1 MEIFPFVGGFLHPAI
16 SFIISLSIIVFVHE
30 YGHYIVGK
38 WTGIK
43 ADVFS
48 VGMGPVILSRVD
60 KNGTT
65 WQLAAI
71 PFGGFVKFKGDANIS
86 SSHAD
91 SKTTAF
97 KKNDLRATLNGA
109 PLWARTATVAAGPIF
124 NFVFSIIIF
133 FSLFVSVGQVR
144 EPLTI
149 SKINPLPFLNQLKE
163 GDEIISISGYELS
176 SDSSIRNLLE
186 NIEHSEKNSMKYK
199 VRREGEIFYLLGP
212 PIDLPRVSG
221 LVPLSAAVEAGL
233 NSGDVIS
240 EINGEPI
247 NKFNQLKDAV
257 EKSTGSPINLTVWR
271 EEEIFQTTITPKRE
285 DIPQPEGGF
294 ITKWRIGIIGSI
306 YPFELLTESIPV
318 LQAFQLALYQTYSI
332 ITSSVNGLYH
342 IISGNISTCNLSGP
356 IEIAE
361 ISSHMA
367 KEGLQSFIQTLA
379 LFSAAIGFMNLL
391 PIPVLDGGHLVFFA
405 YEAIFK
411 KPPNQK
417 AFSALMT
424 IGLALVLFFMMFAI
438 FNDYFC

>member
-1 MEIFPFVGGFLHPAI
+1 MHPVI
-16 SFIISLSIIVFVHE
+16 SFIVSLSIIVFVHE

-48 VGMGPVILSRVD
+48 VGMGPVVLSRVD

-86 SSHAD
+86 SSHVD
-91 SKTTAF
+91 PKTSAYN
-97 KKNDLRATLNGA
+97 KSDLRATLHGA
-109 PLWARTATVAAGPIF
+109 PLWARTATVAAGPVF

-149 SKINPLPFLNQLKE
+149 SKINPLPFINQLKE
-163 GDEIISISGYELS
+163 GDEIISISGYQLS
-176 SDSSIRNLLE
+176 SASSIKNMLEYIE
-186 NIEHSEKNSMKYK
+186 NIDKKSIEYE
-199 VRREGEIFYLLGP
+199 VRGDGEIFNLSGP
-212 PIDLPRVSG
+212 PVDLPRISG
-221 LVPLSAAVEAGL
+221 LVPLSAAVEASL
-233 NSGDVIS
+233 NAGDVIL

-247 NKFNQLKDAV
+247 NKFNQLKEAV
-257 EKSTGSPINLTVWR
+257 EKSAGSPINLTVWR
-271 EEEIFQTTITPKRE
+271 EEKIFQTTIVPKRE

-318 LQAFQLALYQTYSI
+318 LQAIKLSFFQTYSI
-332 ITSSVNGLYH
+332 ITSSINGLYH
-342 IISGNISTCNLSGP
+342 IIAGNISTCNLSGP

-391 PIPVLDGGHLVFFA
+391 PVPVLDGGHLVFFA

-424 IGLALVLFFMMFAI
+424 VGFAFILFFMMFAI

>member
-1 MEIFPFVGGFLHPAI
+1 MHPVI
-16 SFIISLSIIVFVHE
+16 SFIVSLSIIVFVHE

-48 VGMGPVILSRVD
+48 VGMGPVVLSRVD

-86 SSHAD
+86 SSHVD
-91 SKTTAF
+91 PKTSAYN
-97 KKNDLRATLNGA
+97 KSDLRATLHGA
-109 PLWARTATVAAGPIF
+109 PLWARSATVAAGPVF

-149 SKINPLPFLNQLKE
+149 SKINPLPFINQLKE
-163 GDEIISISGYELS
+163 GDEIISISGFQLS
-176 SDSSIRNLLE
+176 SASSIKNMLEYIE
-186 NIEHSEKNSMKYK
+186 NIDKKSIEYE
-199 VRREGEIFYLLGP
+199 VRRDGEIFNLSGP
-212 PIDLPRVSG
+212 PVDLPRISG
-221 LVPLSAAVEAGL
+221 LVPLSAAVEASL
-233 NSGDVIS
+233 NAGDVIL

-247 NKFNQLKDAV
+247 NKFNQLKEAV
-257 EKSTGSPINLTVWR
+257 EKSAGSPINLTVWR
-271 EEEIFQTTITPKRE
+271 EEKIFQTTIVPKRE

-318 LQAFQLALYQTYSI
+318 LQAIRLSFFQTYSI
-332 ITSSVNGLYH
+332 ITSSINGLYH
-342 IISGNISTCNLSGP
+342 IIAGNISTCNLSGP

-391 PIPVLDGGHLVFFA
+391 PVPVLDGGHLVFFA

-424 IGLALVLFFMMFAI
+424 VGFAFILFFMMFAI

>member
-1 MEIFPFVGGFLHPAI
+1 M
-16 SFIISLSIIVFVHE
+16 HE

-48 VGMGPVILSRVD
+48 VGMGPVVLSRVD

-86 SSHAD
+86 SSHVD
-91 SKTTAF
+91 PKTSAYN
-97 KKNDLRATLNGA
+97 KSDLRATLHGA
-109 PLWARTATVAAGPIF
+109 PLWARTATVAAGPVF

-149 SKINPLPFLNQLKE
+149 SKINPLPFINQLKE
-163 GDEIISISGYELS
+163 GDEIISISGFQLS
-176 SDSSIRNLLE
+176 SASSIKNMLEYIE
-186 NIEHSEKNSMKYK
+186 NIDKKSIEYE
-199 VRREGEIFYLLGP
+199 VRRDGEIFNLSGP
-212 PIDLPRVSG
+212 PVDLPRISG
-221 LVPLSAAVEAGL
+221 LVPLSAAVEASL
-233 NSGDVIS
+233 NAGDVIL
-240 EINGEPI
+240 EINGGPI
-247 NKFNQLKDAV
+247 NKFNQLKEAV
-257 EKSTGSPINLTVWR
+257 EKSAGSPINLTVWR
-271 EEEIFQTTITPKRE
+271 EEKIFQTTIVPKRE

-306 YPFELLTESIPV
+306 YPFELRTESIPV
-318 LQAFQLALYQTYSI
+318 LQAIKLSFFQTYSI
-332 ITSSVNGLYH
+332 ITSSINGLYH
-342 IISGNISTCNLSGP
+342 IIAGNISTCNLSGP

-391 PIPVLDGGHLVFFA
+391 PVPVLDGGHLVFFA

-424 IGLALVLFFMMFAI
+424 VGFAFILFFMMFAI

>member
-1 MEIFPFVGGFLHPAI
+1 MHPVI
-16 SFIISLSIIVFVHE
+16 SFIVSLSIIVFVHE

-48 VGMGPVILSRVD
+48 VGMGPVVLSRVD

-86 SSHAD
+86 SSHVD
-91 SKTTAF
+91 PKTSAYN
-97 KKNDLRATLNGA
+97 KSDLRATLHGA
-109 PLWARTATVAAGPIF
+109 PLWARTATVAAGPVF

-149 SKINPLPFLNQLKE
+149 SKINPLPFINQLKE
-163 GDEIISISGYELS
+163 GDEIISISGFQLS
-176 SDSSIRNLLE
+176 SASSIKNMLEHIE
-186 NIEHSEKNSMKYK
+186 NIDKKSIEYE
-199 VRREGEIFYLLGP
+199 VRRDGEIFNLSGP
-212 PIDLPRVSG
+212 PVDLPRISG
-221 LVPLSAAVEAGL
+221 LVPLSAAVEASL
-233 NSGDVIS
+233 NAGDVIL

-247 NKFNQLKDAV
+247 NKFNQLKEAV
-257 EKSTGSPINLTVWR
+257 EKSAGSPINLTVWR
-271 EEEIFQTTITPKRE
+271 EEKIFQTTIVPKRE

-318 LQAFQLALYQTYSI
+318 LQAIKLAFFQTYSI
-332 ITSSVNGLYH
+332 ITSSINGLYH
-342 IISGNISTCNLSGP
+342 IIAGNISTCNLSGP

-391 PIPVLDGGHLVFFA
+391 PVPVLDGGHLVFFA

-424 IGLALVLFFMMFAI
+424 VGFAFILFFMMFAI

>member
-1 MEIFPFVGGFLHPAI
+1 MEIFPLFSGVLHPVI
-16 SFIISLSIIVFVHE
+16 SFIVSLSIIVFVHE

-48 VGMGPVILSRVD
+48 VGMGPVVLSRVD

-86 SSHAD
+86 SSQAD
-91 SKTTAF
+91 PKTSAYN
-97 KKNDLRATLNGA
+97 KSDLRATLHGA
-109 PLWARTATVAAGPIF
+109 PLWARTATVAAGPVF

-149 SKINPLPFLNQLKE
+149 SEINPLPFINQLKE
-163 GDEIISISGYELS
+163 GDEIISISGYQLS
-176 SDSSIRNLLE
+176 SASSIKNMLE
-186 NIEHSEKNSMKYK
+186 YIEHIDKKSIDYE
-199 VRREGEIFYLLGP
+199 VRRDGEIFNLLGP
-212 PIDLPRVSG
+212 PVDLPRISG
-221 LVPLSAAVEAGL
+221 LVPLSAAVEASL
-233 NSGDVIS
+233 NAGDVIL

-247 NKFNQLKDAV
+247 NKFNQLKEAV
-257 EKSTGSPINLTVWR
+257 EKSAGSPINLTVWR
-271 EEEIFQTTITPKRE
+271 EEKIFQTTIVPKRE

-318 LQAFQLALYQTYSI
+318 LQAIRLSFFQTYSI
-332 ITSSVNGLYH
+332 ITSSINGLYH
-342 IISGNISTCNLSGP
+342 IIAGNISTCNLSGP

-391 PIPVLDGGHLVFFA
+391 PVPVLDGGHLVFFA

-424 IGLALVLFFMMFAI
+424 VGFAFILFFMMFAI

>member
-1 MEIFPFVGGFLHPAI
+1 
-16 SFIISLSIIVFVHE
+16 VHE

-48 VGMGPVILSRVD
+48 VGMGPVVLSRVD

-86 SSHAD
+86 SSHVD
-91 SKTTAF
+91 PKTSAYN
-97 KKNDLRATLNGA
+97 KSDLRATLHGA
-109 PLWARTATVAAGPIF
+109 PLWARTATVAAGPVF

-149 SKINPLPFLNQLKE
+149 SKINPLPFINQLKE
-163 GDEIISISGYELS
+163 GDEIISISGFQLS
-176 SDSSIRNLLE
+176 SASSIKNMLEYIE
-186 NIEHSEKNSMKYK
+186 NIDKKSIEYE
-199 VRREGEIFYLLGP
+199 VRRDGEIFNLSGP
-212 PIDLPRVSG
+212 PVDLPRISG
-221 LVPLSAAVEAGL
+221 LVPLSAAVEASL
-233 NSGDVIS
+233 NAGDVIL

-247 NKFNQLKDAV
+247 NKFNQLKEAV
-257 EKSTGSPINLTVWR
+257 EKSAGSPISLTVWR
-271 EEEIFQTTITPKRE
+271 EEKIFQTTIVPKRE

-318 LQAFQLALYQTYSI
+318 LQAIKLSFFQTYSI
-332 ITSSVNGLYH
+332 ITSSINGLYH
-342 IISGNISTCNLSGP
+342 IIAGNISTCNLSGP

-391 PIPVLDGGHLVFFA
+391 PVPVLDGGHLVFFA

-424 IGLALVLFFMMFAI
+424 VGFAFILFFMMFAI

>member
-1 MEIFPFVGGFLHPAI
+1 MHPII
-16 SFIISLSIIVFVHE
+16 SFIVSLSIIVFVHE

-48 VGMGPVILSRVD
+48 VGMGPVVLSRVD

-86 SSHAD
+86 SSHVD
-91 SKTTAF
+91 PKTSAYN
-97 KKNDLRATLNGA
+97 KSDLRATLHGA
-109 PLWARTATVAAGPIF
+109 PLWARTATVAAGPVF

-149 SKINPLPFLNQLKE
+149 SKINPLPFINQLKE
-163 GDEIISISGYELS
+163 GDEIISISGYQLNS
-176 SDSSIRNLLE
+176 ASSIKNMLEYIE
-186 NIEHSEKNSMKYK
+186 NIDKKSIEYE
-199 VRREGEIFYLLGP
+199 VRRDGEIFNLSGP
-212 PIDLPRVSG
+212 PVDLPRISG
-221 LVPLSAAVEAGL
+221 LVPLSAAVEASL
-233 NSGDVIS
+233 NAGDVIL

-247 NKFNQLKDAV
+247 NKFNQLKEAV
-257 EKSTGSPINLTVWR
+257 EKSAGSPINLTVWR
-271 EEEIFQTTITPKRE
+271 EEKIFQTTIVPKRE

-318 LQAFQLALYQTYSI
+318 LQAIKLSFFQTYSI
-332 ITSSVNGLYH
+332 ITSSINGLYH
-342 IISGNISTCNLSGP
+342 IIAGNISTCNLSGP

-391 PIPVLDGGHLVFFA
+391 PVPVLDGGHLVFFA

-424 IGLALVLFFMMFAI
+424 VGFAFILFFMMFAI

>member
-1 MEIFPFVGGFLHPAI
+1 MHPVI
-16 SFIISLSIIVFVHE
+16 SFIVSLSIIVFVHE

-48 VGMGPVILSRVD
+48 VGMGPVVLSRVD

-71 PFGGFVKFKGDANIS
+71 PFGGFVKFQGDANIS

-91 SKTTAF
+91 PKTSAYN
-97 KKNDLRATLNGA
+97 KSDLRATLHGA

-149 SKINPLPFLNQLKE
+149 SKINPLPFINQLKE
-163 GDEIISISGYELS
+163 GDEIISISGFQLS
-176 SDSSIRNLLE
+176 SASSIKNMLEYIE
-186 NIEHSEKNSMKYK
+186 NIDKKSIEYE
-199 VRREGEIFYLLGP
+199 VRRDGEIFNLSGP
-212 PIDLPRVSG
+212 PVDLPRISG
-221 LVPLSAAVEAGL
+221 LVPLSAAVEASL
-233 NSGDVIS
+233 NAGDVIL

-247 NKFNQLKDAV
+247 NKFNQLKEAV
-257 EKSTGSPINLTVWR
+257 EKSAGSPINLTVWR
-271 EEEIFQTTITPKRE
+271 EEKIFQTTIVPKRE

-318 LQAFQLALYQTYSI
+318 LQAIKLSFFQTYSI
-332 ITSSVNGLYH
+332 ITSSINGLYH
-342 IISGNISTCNLSGP
+342 IIAGNISTCNLSGP

-391 PIPVLDGGHLVFFA
+391 PVPVLDGGHLVFFA

-424 IGLALVLFFMMFAI
+424 VGFAFILFFMMFAI

>member
-1 MEIFPFVGGFLHPAI
+1 MEIFPLFSGVLHPVI
-16 SFIISLSIIVFVHE
+16 SFIVSLSIIVFVHE

-48 VGMGPVILSRVD
+48 VGMGPVVLSRVD

-71 PFGGFVKFKGDANIS
+71 PFGGFVKFKGDANLS
-86 SSHAD
+86 SSQAD
-91 SKTTAF
+91 PKTSAYN
-97 KKNDLRATLNGA
+97 KSDLRATLHGA
-109 PLWARTATVAAGPIF
+109 PLWARTATVAAGPVF

-149 SKINPLPFLNQLKE
+149 SEINPLPFINQLKE
-163 GDEIISISGYELS
+163 GDEIISISGYQLS
-176 SDSSIRNLLE
+176 SASSIKNMLE
-186 NIEHSEKNSMKYK
+186 YIEHIDKKSIDYE
-199 VRREGEIFYLLGP
+199 VRRDGEIFNLLGP
-212 PIDLPRVSG
+212 PVDLPRISG
-221 LVPLSAAVEAGL
+221 LVPLSAAVEASL
-233 NSGDVIS
+233 NAGDVIL

-247 NKFNQLKDAV
+247 NKFNQLKEAV
-257 EKSTGSPINLTVWR
+257 EKSAGSPINLTVWR
-271 EEEIFQTTITPKRE
+271 EEKIFQTTIMPKRE

-318 LQAFQLALYQTYSI
+318 LQAIKLSFFQTYSI
-332 ITSSVNGLYH
+332 ITSSINGLYH
-342 IISGNISTCNLSGP
+342 IIAGNISTCNLSGP

-424 IGLALVLFFMMFAI
+424 IGFAFVLFFMMFAI

>member
-1 MEIFPFVGGFLHPAI
+1 M
-16 SFIISLSIIVFVHE
+16 HE

-48 VGMGPVILSRVD
+48 VGMGPVVLSRVD

-86 SSHAD
+86 SSHVD
-91 SKTTAF
+91 PKTSAYN
-97 KKNDLRATLNGA
+97 KSDLRATLHGA
-109 PLWARTATVAAGPIF
+109 PLWARTATVAAGPVF

-149 SKINPLPFLNQLKE
+149 SKINPLPFINQLKE
-163 GDEIISISGYELS
+163 GDEIISISGFQLS
-176 SDSSIRNLLE
+176 SASSIKNMLEYIE
-186 NIEHSEKNSMKYK
+186 NIDKKSIEYE
-199 VRREGEIFYLLGP
+199 VRRDGEIFNLSGP
-212 PIDLPRVSG
+212 PVDLPRISG
-221 LVPLSAAVEAGL
+221 LVPLSAAVEASL
-233 NSGDVIS
+233 NAGDVIL

-247 NKFNQLKDAV
+247 NKFNQLKEAV
-257 EKSTGSPINLTVWR
+257 EKSAGSPINLTVWR
-271 EEEIFQTTITPKRE
+271 EEKIFQTTIVPKRE
-285 DIPQPEGGF
+285 DVPQPEGGF

-318 LQAFQLALYQTYSI
+318 LQAIKLSFFQTYSI
-332 ITSSVNGLYH
+332 ITSSINGLYH
-342 IISGNISTCNLSGP
+342 IIAGNISTCNLSGP

-391 PIPVLDGGHLVFFA
+391 PVPVLDGGHLVFFA

-424 IGLALVLFFMMFAI
+424 VGFAFILFFMMFAI

>member
-1 MEIFPFVGGFLHPAI
+1 MHPVI
-16 SFIISLSIIVFVHE
+16 SFIVSLSIIVFVHE

-48 VGMGPVILSRVD
+48 VGMGPVVLSRVD

-86 SSHAD
+86 SSHVD
-91 SKTTAF
+91 PKTSAY
-97 KKNDLRATLNGA
+97 KKSDLRATLHGA
-109 PLWARTATVAAGPIF
+109 PLWARTATVAAGPVF

-149 SKINPLPFLNQLKE
+149 SKINPLPFINQLKE
-163 GDEIISISGYELS
+163 GDEIISISGFQLRS
-176 SDSSIRNLLE
+176 ASSIKNMLEYIE
-186 NIEHSEKNSMKYK
+186 NIDKKSIEYE
-199 VRREGEIFYLLGP
+199 VRRDGEIFNLSGP
-212 PIDLPRVSG
+212 PLDLPRISG
-221 LVPLSAAVEAGL
+221 LVPLSAAVEASL
-233 NSGDVIS
+233 NAGDVIL

-247 NKFNQLKDAV
+247 NKFNQLKEAV
-257 EKSTGSPINLTVWR
+257 EKSAGSPINLTVWR
-271 EEEIFQTTITPKRE
+271 EEKIFQTTIVPKRE

-318 LQAFQLALYQTYSI
+318 LQAIKLSFFQTYSI
-332 ITSSVNGLYH
+332 ITSSINGLYH
-342 IISGNISTCNLSGP
+342 IIAGNISTCNLSGP

-391 PIPVLDGGHLVFFA
+391 PVPVLDGGHLVFFA
-405 YEAIFK
+405 YEAIFR

-424 IGLALVLFFMMFAI
+424 VGFAFILFFMMFAI

>member
-1 MEIFPFVGGFLHPAI
+1 MEIFPFFSGVLHPII
-16 SFIISLSIIVFVHE
+16 SFIVSLSIIVFVHE

-48 VGMGPVILSRVD
+48 VGMGPVVMSRVD

-86 SSHAD
+86 SSQAD
-91 SKTTAF
+91 PKTSAYN
-97 KKNDLRATLNGA
+97 KSDLRATLHGA
-109 PLWARTATVAAGPIF
+109 PLWARTATVAAGPVF

-149 SKINPLPFLNQLKE
+149 SKINPLPFINQLKE
-163 GDEIISISGYELS
+163 GDEIISISGYQLS
-176 SDSSIRNLLE
+176 SASGIKNMLEYIE
-186 NIEHSEKNSMKYK
+186 NIDEKSIDYE
-199 VRREGEIFYLLGP
+199 VRRDGEVLNLLGP
-212 PIDLPRVSG
+212 PVDLPRISG
-221 LVPLSAAVEAGL
+221 LVPLSAAVEASL
-233 NSGDVIS
+233 NAGDVIL

-247 NKFNQLKDAV
+247 NKFNQLKEAV
-257 EKSTGSPINLTVWR
+257 EKSAGSPINLKVWR
-271 EEEIFQTTITPKRE
+271 EEKIFQTTIMPKRE

-318 LQAFQLALYQTYSI
+318 LQAIQLSFFQTYSI
-332 ITSSVNGLYH
+332 ITSSINGLYH
-342 IISGNISTCNLSGP
+342 IIAGNISTCNLSGP

-391 PIPVLDGGHLVFFA
+391 PVPVLDGGHLVFFA

-417 AFSALMT
+417 AFSAMMT
-424 IGLALVLFFMMFAI
+424 IGFAFVLFFMMFAI

>member
-1 MEIFPFVGGFLHPAI
+1 M
-16 SFIISLSIIVFVHE
+16 HE

-48 VGMGPVILSRVD
+48 VGMGPVVLSRVD

-86 SSHAD
+86 SSHVD
-91 SKTTAF
+91 PKTSAYN
-97 KKNDLRATLNGA
+97 KSDLRATLHGA
-109 PLWARTATVAAGPIF
+109 PLWARTATVAAGPVF

-149 SKINPLPFLNQLKE
+149 SKINPLPFINQLKE
-163 GDEIISISGYELS
+163 GDEIISISGFQLS
-176 SDSSIRNLLE
+176 SASSIENMLEYIE
-186 NIEHSEKNSMKYK
+186 NIDKKSIEYE
-199 VRREGEIFYLLGP
+199 VRRDGEIFNLSGP
-212 PIDLPRVSG
+212 PVDLPRISG
-221 LVPLSAAVEAGL
+221 LVPLSAAVEASL
-233 NSGDVIS
+233 NAGDVIL
-240 EINGEPI
+240 EINGGPI
-247 NKFNQLKDAV
+247 NKFNQLKEAV
-257 EKSTGSPINLTVWR
+257 EKSAGSPINLTVWR
-271 EEEIFQTTITPKRE
+271 EEKIFQTTIVPKRE

-318 LQAFQLALYQTYSI
+318 LQAIKLSFFQTYSI
-332 ITSSVNGLYH
+332 ITSSINGLYH
-342 IISGNISTCNLSGP
+342 IIAGNISTCNLSGP

-391 PIPVLDGGHLVFFA
+391 PVQVLDGGHLVFFA

-417 AFSALMT
+417 VFSALMT
-424 IGLALVLFFMMFAI
+424 VGFAFILFFMMFAI

>member
-1 MEIFPFVGGFLHPAI
+1 M
-16 SFIISLSIIVFVHE
+16 HE

-48 VGMGPVILSRVD
+48 VGMGPVVLSRVD

-86 SSHAD
+86 SSHVD
-91 SKTTAF
+91 PKTSAYN
-97 KKNDLRATLNGA
+97 KSDLRATLHGA
-109 PLWARTATVAAGPIF
+109 PLWARAATVAAGPVF

-149 SKINPLPFLNQLKE
+149 SKINPLPFINQLKE
-163 GDEIISISGYELS
+163 GDEIISISGFQLS
-176 SDSSIRNLLE
+176 SASSIKNMLEYIE
-186 NIEHSEKNSMKYK
+186 NIDKKSIEYE
-199 VRREGEIFYLLGP
+199 VRRDGEIFNLSGP
-212 PIDLPRVSG
+212 PVDLPRISG
-221 LVPLSAAVEAGL
+221 LVPLSAAVEASL
-233 NSGDVIS
+233 NAGDVIL

-247 NKFNQLKDAV
+247 NKFNQLKEAV
-257 EKSTGSPINLTVWR
+257 EKSAGSPINLTVWR
-271 EEEIFQTTITPKRE
+271 EEKIFQTTIVPKRE

-318 LQAFQLALYQTYSI
+318 LEAIKLSFFQTYSI
-332 ITSSVNGLYH
+332 ITSSINGLYH
-342 IISGNISTCNLSGP
+342 IIAGNISTCNLSGP

-391 PIPVLDGGHLVFFA
+391 PVPVLDGGHLVFFA

-424 IGLALVLFFMMFAI
+424 VGFAFILFFMMFAI

>member
-1 MEIFPFVGGFLHPAI
+1 MHPVI
-16 SFIISLSIIVFVHE
+16 SFIVSLSIIVFVHE

-48 VGMGPVILSRVD
+48 VGMGPVVLSRVD

-86 SSHAD
+86 SSHVD
-91 SKTTAF
+91 PKTSAYN
-97 KKNDLRATLNGA
+97 KSDLRATLHGA
-109 PLWARTATVAAGPIF
+109 PLWARTATVAAGPVF

-149 SKINPLPFLNQLKE
+149 SKINPLPFINQLKE
-163 GDEIISISGYELS
+163 GDEIISISGFQLS
-176 SDSSIRNLLE
+176 SASSIKNMLEYIE
-186 NIEHSEKNSMKYK
+186 NIDKKSIEYE
-199 VRREGEIFYLLGP
+199 VRRDGEIFNLSGP
-212 PIDLPRVSG
+212 PVDLPRISG
-221 LVPLSAAVEAGL
+221 LVPLSAAVEASL
-233 NSGDVIS
+233 NAGDVIL

-247 NKFNQLKDAV
+247 NKFNQLKEAV
-257 EKSTGSPINLTVWR
+257 EKSAGSPINLTVWR
-271 EEEIFQTTITPKRE
+271 EEKIFQTTIVPKRE

-318 LQAFQLALYQTYSI
+318 LQAIKLSFFQTYSI
-332 ITSSVNGLYH
+332 ITSSINGLYH
-342 IISGNISTCNLSGP
+342 IIAGNISTCNLSGP

-391 PIPVLDGGHLVFFA
+391 PVPVLDGGHLVFFA

-424 IGLALVLFFMMFAI
+424 VGFAFILFFMMFAI

>member
-1 MEIFPFVGGFLHPAI
+1 MHPII
-16 SFIISLSIIVFVHE
+16 SFIVSLSIIVFVHE

-48 VGMGPVILSRVD
+48 VGMGPVVLSRVD

-86 SSHAD
+86 SSHANHEALAY
-91 SKTTAF
+91 SKS
-97 KKNDLRATLNGA
+97 DLRATLHGA
-109 PLWARTATVAAGPIF
+109 PLWARTATVAAGPVF

-149 SKINPLPFLNQLKE
+149 SKVNPLPFINQLKE
-163 GDEIISISGYELS
+163 GDELIRISGYDLGSVIE
-176 SDSSIRNLLE
+176 IRNMPDY
-186 NIEHSEKNSMKYK
+186 IEYIDEKSVGYQ
-199 VRREGEIFYLLGP
+199 VRRDGEIFNVFGP
-212 PIDLPRVSG
+212 PLDLPRISG
-221 LVPLSAAVEAGL
+221 LVPLSAAVEASL
-233 NSGDVIS
+233 RAGDVVL

-257 EKSTGSPINLTVWR
+257 EKSTGSPIDLTVWR
-271 EEEIFQTTITPKRE
+271 EEKIFQTTIKPKRE

-294 ITKWRIGIIGSI
+294 ITKWRVGIIGSI
-306 YPFELLTESIPV
+306 YPFELLTEPIPV
-318 LQAFQLALYQTYSI
+318 LQAIKLSFFQTYAIISSSI
-332 ITSSVNGLYH
+332 NGLYH
-342 IISGNISTCNLSGP
+342 IIAGNISTCNLSGP
-356 IEIAE
+356 VEIAE

-424 IGLALVLFFMMFAI
+424 VGFALVLFFMMFAI

>member
-1 MEIFPFVGGFLHPAI
+1 MHPVI
-16 SFIISLSIIVFVHE
+16 SFIVSLSIIVFVHE

-48 VGMGPVILSRVD
+48 VGMGPVVLSRVD

-86 SSHAD
+86 SSHLD
-91 SKTTAF
+91 PKTSAYN
-97 KKNDLRATLNGA
+97 KSDLRATLHGA
-109 PLWARTATVAAGPIF
+109 PLWARTATVAAGPVF

-149 SKINPLPFLNQLKE
+149 SKINPLPFINQLKE
-163 GDEIISISGYELS
+163 GDEIISISGYQLS
-176 SDSSIRNLLE
+176 SASSIKNMLEYIE
-186 NIEHSEKNSMKYK
+186 NIDKKSIEYE
-199 VRREGEIFYLLGP
+199 VRRNGEIFNLSGP
-212 PIDLPRVSG
+212 PVDLPRISG
-221 LVPLSAAVEAGL
+221 LVPLSAAVEASL
-233 NSGDVIS
+233 NAGDVIL

-247 NKFNQLKDAV
+247 NKFNQLKEAV
-257 EKSTGSPINLTVWR
+257 EKSAGSPINLTVWR
-271 EEEIFQTTITPKRE
+271 EEKIFQTTIVPKRE

-318 LQAFQLALYQTYSI
+318 LQAIKLSFFQTYSI
-332 ITSSVNGLYH
+332 ITSSINGLYH
-342 IISGNISTCNLSGP
+342 IIAGNISTCNLSGP

-391 PIPVLDGGHLVFFA
+391 PVPVLDGGHLVFFA

-424 IGLALVLFFMMFAI
+424 VGFAFILFFMMFAI

>member
-1 MEIFPFVGGFLHPAI
+1 M
-16 SFIISLSIIVFVHE
+16 HE

-48 VGMGPVILSRVD
+48 VGMGPVVLSRVD

-86 SSHAD
+86 SSHVD
-91 SKTTAF
+91 PKTSAYN
-97 KKNDLRATLNGA
+97 KSDLRATLHGA
-109 PLWARTATVAAGPIF
+109 PLWARTATVAAGPVF

-149 SKINPLPFLNQLKE
+149 SKINPLPFINQLKE
-163 GDEIISISGYELS
+163 GDEIISISGFQLS
-176 SDSSIRNLLE
+176 SASSIKNMLEYIE
-186 NIEHSEKNSMKYK
+186 NIDKKSIEYE
-199 VRREGEIFYLLGP
+199 VRRDGEIFNLSGP
-212 PIDLPRVSG
+212 PVDLPRISG
-221 LVPLSAAVEAGL
+221 LVPLSAAVEASL
-233 NSGDVIS
+233 NAGDVIL

-247 NKFNQLKDAV
+247 NKFNQLKEAV
-257 EKSTGSPINLTVWR
+257 EKSAGSPISLTVWR
-271 EEEIFQTTITPKRE
+271 EEKIFQTTIVPKRE

-318 LQAFQLALYQTYSI
+318 LQAIKLSFFQTYSI
-332 ITSSVNGLYH
+332 ITSSINGLYH
-342 IISGNISTCNLSGP
+342 IIAGNISTCNLSGP

-391 PIPVLDGGHLVFFA
+391 PVPVLDGGHLVFFA

-424 IGLALVLFFMMFAI
+424 VGFAFILFFMMFAI

>member
-1 MEIFPFVGGFLHPAI
+1 MHPVI
-16 SFIISLSIIVFVHE
+16 SFIVSLSIIVFVHE

-48 VGMGPVILSRVD
+48 VGMGPVVLSRVD

-86 SSHAD
+86 SSHVD
-91 SKTTAF
+91 PKTSAYN
-97 KKNDLRATLNGA
+97 KRDLRATLHGA
-109 PLWARTATVAAGPIF
+109 PLWARTATVAAGPVF

-149 SKINPLPFLNQLKE
+149 SKINPLPFINQLKE
-163 GDEIISISGYELS
+163 GDEIISISGFQLS
-176 SDSSIRNLLE
+176 SASSIRNMLEYIE
-186 NIEHSEKNSMKYK
+186 NIDKKSIEYE
-199 VRREGEIFYLLGP
+199 VRRDGEIFNLSGP
-212 PIDLPRVSG
+212 PVDLPRISG
-221 LVPLSAAVEAGL
+221 LVPLSAAVEASL
-233 NSGDVIS
+233 NAGDVIL

-247 NKFNQLKDAV
+247 NKFNQLKEAV
-257 EKSTGSPINLTVWR
+257 EKSAGSPINLTVWR
-271 EEEIFQTTITPKRE
+271 EEKIFQTTIVPKRE

-318 LQAFQLALYQTYSI
+318 LQAIKLSFFQTYSI
-332 ITSSVNGLYH
+332 ITSSINGLYH
-342 IISGNISTCNLSGP
+342 IIAGNISTCNLSGP

-424 IGLALVLFFMMFAI
+424 VGFAFILFFMMFAI

>member
-1 MEIFPFVGGFLHPAI
+1 M
-16 SFIISLSIIVFVHE
+16 HE

-48 VGMGPVILSRVD
+48 VGMGPVVLSRVD

-86 SSHAD
+86 SSHLD
-91 SKTTAF
+91 PKTSAYN
-97 KKNDLRATLNGA
+97 KSDLRATLHGA
-109 PLWARTATVAAGPIF
+109 PLWARTATVAAGPVF

-149 SKINPLPFLNQLKE
+149 SKINPLPFINQLKE
-163 GDEIISISGYELS
+163 GDEIISISGYQLS
-176 SDSSIRNLLE
+176 SASSIKNMLEYIE
-186 NIEHSEKNSMKYK
+186 NIDKKSIEYE
-199 VRREGEIFYLLGP
+199 VRRDGEIFNLSGP
-212 PIDLPRVSG
+212 PVDLPRISG
-221 LVPLSAAVEAGL
+221 LVPLSAAVEASL
-233 NSGDVIS
+233 NAGDVIL

-247 NKFNQLKDAV
+247 NKFNQLKEAV
-257 EKSTGSPINLTVWR
+257 EKSAGSPINLTVWR
-271 EEEIFQTTITPKRE
+271 EEKIFQTTIVPKRE

-318 LQAFQLALYQTYSI
+318 PQAIKLSFFQTYSI
-332 ITSSVNGLYH
+332 ITSSINGLYH
-342 IISGNISTCNLSGP
+342 IIAGNISTCNLSGP

-391 PIPVLDGGHLVFFA
+391 PVPVLDGGHLVFFA

-424 IGLALVLFFMMFAI
+424 VGFAFILFFMMFAI

>member
-1 MEIFPFVGGFLHPAI
+1 M
-16 SFIISLSIIVFVHE
+16 HE

-48 VGMGPVILSRVD
+48 VGMGPVVLSRVD

-86 SSHAD
+86 SSHVD
-91 SKTTAF
+91 PKTSAYN
-97 KKNDLRATLNGA
+97 KSDLRATLHGA
-109 PLWARTATVAAGPIF
+109 PLWARTATVAAGPVF

-149 SKINPLPFLNQLKE
+149 SKINPLPFINQLKE
-163 GDEIISISGYELS
+163 GDEIISISGFQLS
-176 SDSSIRNLLE
+176 SASSIKNMLEYIE
-186 NIEHSEKNSMKYK
+186 NIDKKSIEYE
-199 VRREGEIFYLLGP
+199 VRRDGEIFNLSGP
-212 PIDLPRVSG
+212 PVDLPRISG
-221 LVPLSAAVEAGL
+221 LVPLSAAVEASL
-233 NSGDVIS
+233 NAGDVIL

-247 NKFNQLKDAV
+247 NKFNQLKEAV
-257 EKSTGSPINLTVWR
+257 EKSAGSPINLTVWR
-271 EEEIFQTTITPKRE
+271 EEKIFQTTIVPKRE

-318 LQAFQLALYQTYSI
+318 LQAIHLSFVQTYSI
-332 ITSSVNGLYH
+332 ITSSINGLYH
-342 IISGNISTCNLSGP
+342 IIAGNISTCNLSGP

-391 PIPVLDGGHLVFFA
+391 PVPVLDGGHLVFFA

-424 IGLALVLFFMMFAI
+424 VGFAFILFFMMFAI

>member
-1 MEIFPFVGGFLHPAI
+1 MDFFPFFNVILHPI
-16 SFIISLSIIVFVHE
+16 VSFVVSLSIIVFVHE

-43 ADVFS
+43 ADIFS

-86 SSHAD
+86 SSHANPRTRELN
-91 SKTTAF
+91 KG
-97 KKNDLRATLNGA
+97 DLRATLHGA

-124 NFVFSIIIF
+124 NFVFSILIF

-144 EPLTI
+144 EPLTVGE
-149 SKINPLPFLNQLKE
+149 INPLPFVNQLE
-163 GDEIISISGYELS
+163 VGDEIVSISGYKIGSASKLS
-176 SDSSIRNLLE
+176 ALLE
-186 NIEHSEKNSMKYK
+186 HVKNNHEKSVNYEVK
-199 VRREGEIFYLLGP
+199 RNGEMIFVVGP

-221 LVPLSAAVEAGL
+221 LVPLSAAVEANL
-233 NSGDVIS
+233 TAGDVIIG
-240 EINGEPI
+240 INNQPI
-247 NKFNQLKDAV
+247 NKFNQLKEAV
-257 EKSTGSPINLTVWR
+257 EKSNGLPTDLTVWR
-271 EEEIFQTTITPKRE
+271 EARTFQTTIIPKRE

-294 ITKWRIGIIGSI
+294 ITTWRIGIIGSI
-306 YPFELLTESIPV
+306 YPFELLTEPIPIF
-318 LQAFQLALYQTYSI
+318 QAIQLSMFQTYSI
-332 ITSSVNGLYH
+332 IKSSINGLYH
-342 IISGNISTCNLSGP
+342 IIAGNISTCNLSGP
-356 IEIAE
+356 VEIAE

-367 KEGLQSFIQTLA
+367 KEGFESFIHTLA

-405 YEAIFK
+405 YEGIFK
-411 KPPNQK
+411 RPPNQR
-417 AFSALMT
+417 ALSALMT
-424 IGLALVLFFMMFAI
+424 AGLLLVLCFMIFAI

>member
-1 MEIFPFVGGFLHPAI
+1 MHPVI
-16 SFIISLSIIVFVHE
+16 SFIVSLSIIVFVHE

-48 VGMGPVILSRVD
+48 VGMGPVVLSRVD

-86 SSHAD
+86 SSHVD
-91 SKTTAF
+91 PKTSAYN
-97 KKNDLRATLNGA
+97 KSDLRATLHGA
-109 PLWARTATVAAGPIF
+109 PLWARTATVAAGPVF

-149 SKINPLPFLNQLKE
+149 SKINPLPFINQLKE
-163 GDEIISISGYELS
+163 GDEIISISGFQLS
-176 SDSSIRNLLE
+176 SASSIKNMLEYIE
-186 NIEHSEKNSMKYK
+186 NIDKKSIEYE
-199 VRREGEIFYLLGP
+199 VRRDGEIFNLSGP
-212 PIDLPRVSG
+212 PVDLPRISG
-221 LVPLSAAVEAGL
+221 LVPLSAAVEASL
-233 NSGDVIS
+233 NAGDVIL

-247 NKFNQLKDAV
+247 NKFNQLKEAV
-257 EKSTGSPINLTVWR
+257 EKSAGSPISLTVWR
-271 EEEIFQTTITPKRE
+271 EEKIFQTTIVPKRE

-318 LQAFQLALYQTYSI
+318 LQAIKLSFFQTYSI
-332 ITSSVNGLYH
+332 ITSSINGLYH
-342 IISGNISTCNLSGP
+342 IIAGNISTCNLSGP

-391 PIPVLDGGHLVFFA
+391 PVPVLDGGHLVFFA

-424 IGLALVLFFMMFAI
+424 VGFAFILFFMMFAI

>member
-1 MEIFPFVGGFLHPAI
+1 MHPVI
-16 SFIISLSIIVFVHE
+16 SFIVSLSIIVFVHE

-48 VGMGPVILSRVD
+48 VGMGPVVLSRVD

-86 SSHAD
+86 SSHVD
-91 SKTTAF
+91 PKTSAYN
-97 KKNDLRATLNGA
+97 KSDLRATLHGA
-109 PLWARTATVAAGPIF
+109 PLWARTATVAAGPVF

-149 SKINPLPFLNQLKE
+149 SKINPLPFINQLKE
-163 GDEIISISGYELS
+163 GDEIISISGFQLS
-176 SDSSIRNLLE
+176 SASSIKNMLEYIE
-186 NIEHSEKNSMKYK
+186 NIDKKSIEYE
-199 VRREGEIFYLLGP
+199 VRRDGEIFNLSGP
-212 PIDLPRVSG
+212 PVDLPRISG
-221 LVPLSAAVEAGL
+221 LVPLSAAVEASL
-233 NSGDVIS
+233 NAGDVIL

-247 NKFNQLKDAV
+247 NKFNQLKEAV
-257 EKSTGSPINLTVWR
+257 EKSAGSPINLTVWR
-271 EEEIFQTTITPKRE
+271 EEKKFQTTIVPKRE

-318 LQAFQLALYQTYSI
+318 LQAIKLSFFQTYSI
-332 ITSSVNGLYH
+332 ITSSINGLYH
-342 IISGNISTCNLSGP
+342 IIAGNISTCNLSGP

-424 IGLALVLFFMMFAI
+424 VGFAFILFFMMFAI

>member
-1 MEIFPFVGGFLHPAI
+1 MEIFPLFSGVLHPVI
-16 SFIISLSIIVFVHE
+16 SFIVSLSIIVFVHE

-48 VGMGPVILSRVD
+48 VGMGPVVLSRVD
-60 KNGTT
+60 NNGTT

-86 SSHAD
+86 SSQAD
-91 SKTTAF
+91 PKTSAYN
-97 KKNDLRATLNGA
+97 KSDLRATLHGA
-109 PLWARTATVAAGPIF
+109 PLWARTATVAAGPVF

-149 SKINPLPFLNQLKE
+149 SKINPLPFINQLKE
-163 GDEIISISGYELS
+163 GDEIISISGFQLS
-176 SDSSIRNLLE
+176 SASSIQDMLEYIE
-186 NIEHSEKNSMKYK
+186 NIDKKSIEYE
-199 VRREGEIFYLLGP
+199 VRRDGEIFNLSGP
-212 PIDLPRVSG
+212 PVDLPRISG
-221 LVPLSAAVEAGL
+221 LVPLSAAVEASL
-233 NSGDVIS
+233 NAGDVIL

-247 NKFNQLKDAV
+247 NKFNQLKEAV
-257 EKSTGSPINLTVWR
+257 EKSAGSPINLTVWR
-271 EEEIFQTTITPKRE
+271 EEKIFQTTIMPKRE

-318 LQAFQLALYQTYSI
+318 LQAIKLSFFQTYSI
-332 ITSSVNGLYH
+332 ITSSINGLYH
-342 IISGNISTCNLSGP
+342 IIAGNISTCNLSGP

-391 PIPVLDGGHLVFFA
+391 PVPVLDGGHLVFFA

-424 IGLALVLFFMMFAI
+424 VGFAFILFFMMFAI

>member
-1 MEIFPFVGGFLHPAI
+1 MHPVI
-16 SFIISLSIIVFVHE
+16 SFIVSLSIIVFVHE

-48 VGMGPVILSRVD
+48 VGMGPVVLSRVD

-86 SSHAD
+86 SSHVD
-91 SKTTAF
+91 PKTSAYN
-97 KKNDLRATLNGA
+97 KSDLRATLHGA
-109 PLWARTATVAAGPIF
+109 PLWARTATVAAGPVF

-149 SKINPLPFLNQLKE
+149 SKINPLPFINQLKE
-163 GDEIISISGYELS
+163 GDEIISISGFQLS
-176 SDSSIRNLLE
+176 SASSIKNMLEYIE
-186 NIEHSEKNSMKYK
+186 NIDKKSIEYE
-199 VRREGEIFYLLGP
+199 VRRDGEIFNLSGP
-212 PIDLPRVSG
+212 PVDLPRISG
-221 LVPLSAAVEAGL
+221 LVPLSAAVEASL
-233 NSGDVIS
+233 NAGDVIL

-247 NKFNQLKDAV
+247 NKFNQLKEAV
-257 EKSTGSPINLTVWR
+257 EKSAGSPINLTVWR
-271 EEEIFQTTITPKRE
+271 EEKIFQTTILPKRE

-318 LQAFQLALYQTYSI
+318 LEAIKLSFFQTYSI
-332 ITSSVNGLYH
+332 ITSSINGLYH
-342 IISGNISTCNLSGP
+342 IIAGNISTCNLSGP

-391 PIPVLDGGHLVFFA
+391 PVPVLDGGHLVFFA

-424 IGLALVLFFMMFAI
+424 VGFAFILFFMMFAI

>member
-1 MEIFPFVGGFLHPAI
+1 MEIFPFFGGVLHPVI
-16 SFIISLSIIVFVHE
+16 SFIVSLSIIVFVHE

-48 VGMGPVILSRVD
+48 VGMGPVVLSRVD

-86 SSHAD
+86 SSHVD
-91 SKTTAF
+91 PKTSAYN
-97 KKNDLRATLNGA
+97 KRDLRATLHGA
-109 PLWARTATVAAGPIF
+109 PLWARTATVAAGPVF

-149 SKINPLPFLNQLKE
+149 SKINPLPFINQLKE
-163 GDEIISISGYELS
+163 GDEIISISGYQPS
-176 SDSSIRNLLE
+176 SASSIKNMLEYIE
-186 NIEHSEKNSMKYK
+186 NIDKKSIEYE
-199 VRREGEIFYLLGP
+199 VRRDGEIFNLSGP
-212 PIDLPRVSG
+212 PVDLPRISG
-221 LVPLSAAVEAGL
+221 LVPLSAAVEASL
-233 NSGDVIS
+233 NAGDVIL

-247 NKFNQLKDAV
+247 NKFNQLKEAV
-257 EKSTGSPINLTVWR
+257 EKSAGSPINLTVWR
-271 EEEIFQTTITPKRE
+271 EEKIFQTKIVPKRE

-318 LQAFQLALYQTYSI
+318 LQAIKLSFFQTYSI
-332 ITSSVNGLYH
+332 ITSSINGLYH
-342 IISGNISTCNLSGP
+342 IIAGNISTCNLSGP

-424 IGLALVLFFMMFAI
+424 VGFAFILFFMMFAI

>member
-1 MEIFPFVGGFLHPAI
+1 MEVFPFFGGVLHPVI
-16 SFIISLSIIVFVHE
+16 SFIVSLSIIVFVHE

-91 SKTTAF
+91 PNTSTYNKS
-97 KKNDLRATLNGA
+97 DLRATLHGA
-109 PLWARTATVAAGPIF
+109 PLWARTATVAAGPVF

-133 FSLFVSVGQVR
+133 FSLFVSVGQLR

-149 SKINPLPFLNQLKE
+149 SKINPLPFINQLKE

-176 SDSSIRNLLE
+176 SASSIRNMLE
-186 NIEHSEKNSMKYK
+186 YIKHDDQNSIDYE
-199 VRREGEIFYLLGP
+199 VRRNGNILNLLGP
-212 PIDLPRVSG
+212 PVDLPRVSG
-221 LVPLSAAVEAGL
+221 LVPLSAAAEANL
-233 NSGDVIS
+233 SVGDIIL

-247 NKFNQLKDAV
+247 NKFNQLKDVV
-257 EKSTGSPINLTVWR
+257 EKSTGSSINLTVWR
-271 EEEIFQTTITPKRE
+271 EEKIFQTTIVPKRE

-294 ITKWRIGIIGSI
+294 ITMWRIGIIGSI
-306 YPFELLTESIPV
+306 YPFELRTESIPI
-318 LQAFQLALYQTYSI
+318 LQAIRLSFFQTYSI
-332 ITSSVNGLYH
+332 ITSSFNGLYH
-342 IISGNISTCNLSGP
+342 IVAGNISTCNLSGP
-356 IEIAE
+356 VEIAE

-367 KEGLQSFIQTLA
+367 KEGLQSFVQTLA

-424 IGLALVLFFMMFAI
+424 IGLVLVLFFMLFAI

>member
-1 MEIFPFVGGFLHPAI
+1 M
-16 SFIISLSIIVFVHE
+16 HE

-48 VGMGPVILSRVD
+48 VGMGPVVLSRVD

-86 SSHAD
+86 SSHVD
-91 SKTTAF
+91 PKTSAYN
-97 KKNDLRATLNGA
+97 KSDLRATLHGA
-109 PLWARTATVAAGPIF
+109 PLWARTATVAAGPVF

-133 FSLFVSVGQVR
+133 FTLFVSVGQVR

-149 SKINPLPFLNQLKE
+149 SKINPLPFINQLKE
-163 GDEIISISGYELS
+163 GDEIISISGYQLS
-176 SDSSIRNLLE
+176 SASSIKNMLEYIE
-186 NIEHSEKNSMKYK
+186 NIDKKSIEYE
-199 VRREGEIFYLLGP
+199 VRRNGEIFNLSGP
-212 PIDLPRVSG
+212 PVDLPRISG
-221 LVPLSAAVEAGL
+221 LVPLSAAVEASL
-233 NSGDVIS
+233 NAGDVIL

-247 NKFNQLKDAV
+247 NKFNQLKEAV
-257 EKSTGSPINLTVWR
+257 EKSAGSPINLTVWR
-271 EEEIFQTTITPKRE
+271 EEKIFQTTIVPKRE

-318 LQAFQLALYQTYSI
+318 LQAIKLSFFQTYSI
-332 ITSSVNGLYH
+332 ITSSINGLYH
-342 IISGNISTCNLSGP
+342 IIAGNISTCNLSGP

-391 PIPVLDGGHLVFFA
+391 PVPVLDGGHLVFFA

-424 IGLALVLFFMMFAI
+424 VGFAFILFFMMFAI

>member
-1 MEIFPFVGGFLHPAI
+1 MHPVI
-16 SFIISLSIIVFVHE
+16 SFIVSLSIIVFVHE

-48 VGMGPVILSRVD
+48 VGMGPVVLSRVD

-86 SSHAD
+86 SSHVDPNTSAYNK
-91 SKTTAF
+91 S
-97 KKNDLRATLNGA
+97 DLRATLHGA
-109 PLWARTATVAAGPIF
+109 PLWARTATVAAGPVF

-149 SKINPLPFLNQLKE
+149 SKINPLPFINQLKE
-163 GDEIISISGYELS
+163 GDEIISISGFQLS
-176 SDSSIRNLLE
+176 SASSIKNMLEYIE
-186 NIEHSEKNSMKYK
+186 NIDKKSIEYE
-199 VRREGEIFYLLGP
+199 VRRDGEIFNLSGP
-212 PIDLPRVSG
+212 PVDLPRISG
-221 LVPLSAAVEAGL
+221 LVPLSAAVEASL
-233 NSGDVIS
+233 NAGDVIL

-247 NKFNQLKDAV
+247 NKFNQLKEAV
-257 EKSTGSPINLTVWR
+257 EKSAGSPINLTVWR
-271 EEEIFQTTITPKRE
+271 EEKIFQTTIVPKRE

-318 LQAFQLALYQTYSI
+318 LEAIKLSFFQTYSI
-332 ITSSVNGLYH
+332 ITSSINGLYH
-342 IISGNISTCNLSGP
+342 IIAGNISTCNLSGP

-391 PIPVLDGGHLVFFA
+391 PVPVLDGGHLVFFA

-424 IGLALVLFFMMFAI
+424 VGFAFILFFMMFAI

>member
-1 MEIFPFVGGFLHPAI
+1 MHPVI
-16 SFIISLSIIVFVHE
+16 SFIVSLSIIVFVHE

-48 VGMGPVILSRVD
+48 VGMGPVVLSRVD

-86 SSHAD
+86 SSHVD
-91 SKTTAF
+91 PKTSAYN
-97 KKNDLRATLNGA
+97 KSDLRATLHGA
-109 PLWARTATVAAGPIF
+109 PLWARTATVAAGPVF

-149 SKINPLPFLNQLKE
+149 SKINPLPFINQLKE
-163 GDEIISISGYELS
+163 GDEIISISGFQLRS
-176 SDSSIRNLLE
+176 ASSIKNMLEYIE
-186 NIEHSEKNSMKYK
+186 NIDKKSIEYE
-199 VRREGEIFYLLGP
+199 VRRDGEIFNLSGP
-212 PIDLPRVSG
+212 PVDLPRISG
-221 LVPLSAAVEAGL
+221 LVPLSAAVEASL
-233 NSGDVIS
+233 NAGDVIL

-247 NKFNQLKDAV
+247 NKFNQLKEAV
-257 EKSTGSPINLTVWR
+257 EKSAGSPINLTVWR
-271 EEEIFQTTITPKRE
+271 EEKIFQTTIVPKRE

-318 LQAFQLALYQTYSI
+318 LQAIKLSFFQTYSI
-332 ITSSVNGLYH
+332 ITSSINGLYH
-342 IISGNISTCNLSGP
+342 IIAGNISTCNLSGP

-391 PIPVLDGGHLVFFA
+391 PVPVLDGGHLVFFA

-424 IGLALVLFFMMFAI
+424 VGFAFILFFMMFAI

>member
-1 MEIFPFVGGFLHPAI
+1 M
-16 SFIISLSIIVFVHE
+16 HE

-48 VGMGPVILSRVD
+48 VGMGPVVLSRVD

-86 SSHAD
+86 SSHVD
-91 SKTTAF
+91 PKTSAYN
-97 KKNDLRATLNGA
+97 KSDLRATLHGA
-109 PLWARTATVAAGPIF
+109 PLWARTATVAAGPVF

-149 SKINPLPFLNQLKE
+149 SKINPLPFINQLKE
-163 GDEIISISGYELS
+163 GDEIISISGYQPS
-176 SDSSIRNLLE
+176 SASSIKNMLEYIE
-186 NIEHSEKNSMKYK
+186 NIDKKSIEYE
-199 VRREGEIFYLLGP
+199 VRRNGEIFNLSGP
-212 PIDLPRVSG
+212 PVDLPRISG
-221 LVPLSAAVEAGL
+221 LVPLSAAVEASL
-233 NSGDVIS
+233 NTGDVIL

-247 NKFNQLKDAV
+247 NKFNQLKEAV
-257 EKSTGSPINLTVWR
+257 EKSAGSPINLTVWR
-271 EEEIFQTTITPKRE
+271 EEKIFQTTIVPKRE

-318 LQAFQLALYQTYSI
+318 LQAIRLSFFQTYSI
-332 ITSSVNGLYH
+332 ITSSINGLYH
-342 IISGNISTCNLSGP
+342 IIAGNISTCNLSGP

-391 PIPVLDGGHLVFFA
+391 PVPVLDGGHLVFFA

-424 IGLALVLFFMMFAI
+424 VGFAFILFFMMFAI

>member
-1 MEIFPFVGGFLHPAI
+1 M
-16 SFIISLSIIVFVHE
+16 HE

-48 VGMGPVILSRVD
+48 VGMGPVVLSRVD
-60 KNGTT
+60 NNGTT

-86 SSHAD
+86 SSKAD
-91 SKTTAF
+91 PKTSAYN
-97 KKNDLRATLNGA
+97 KSDLRATLHGA
-109 PLWARTATVAAGPIF
+109 PLWARTATVAAGPVF

-149 SKINPLPFLNQLKE
+149 SEINPLPFINQLKE
-163 GDEIISISGYELS
+163 GDEIISISGYQLS
-176 SDSSIRNLLE
+176 SASSIKNMLE
-186 NIEHSEKNSMKYK
+186 YIEHIDKKSIDYE
-199 VRREGEIFYLLGP
+199 VRRDGEIFNLLGP
-212 PIDLPRVSG
+212 PVDLPRISG
-221 LVPLSAAVEAGL
+221 LVPLSAAVEASL
-233 NSGDVIS
+233 NAGDVIL

-247 NKFNQLKDAV
+247 NKFNQLKEAV
-257 EKSTGSPINLTVWR
+257 EKSAGSPINLTVWR
-271 EEEIFQTTITPKRE
+271 EEKIFQTTIMPKRE

-318 LQAFQLALYQTYSI
+318 LQAIKLSFFQTYSI
-332 ITSSVNGLYH
+332 ITSSINGLYH
-342 IISGNISTCNLSGP
+342 IIAGNISTCNLSGP

-424 IGLALVLFFMMFAI
+424 IGFAFVLFFMMFAI

>member
-1 MEIFPFVGGFLHPAI
+1 METFPLFSGVLHPVI
-16 SFIISLSIIVFVHE
+16 SFIVSLSIIVFVHE

-48 VGMGPVILSRVD
+48 VGMGPVVLSRVD
-60 KNGTT
+60 NNGTT

-86 SSHAD
+86 SSQAD
-91 SKTTAF
+91 PKTSAYN
-97 KKNDLRATLNGA
+97 KSDLRATLHGA
-109 PLWARTATVAAGPIF
+109 PLWARTATVAAGPVF

-149 SKINPLPFLNQLKE
+149 SEINPLPFINQLKE
-163 GDEIISISGYELS
+163 GDEIISISGYQLS
-176 SDSSIRNLLE
+176 SASSIKNMLE
-186 NIEHSEKNSMKYK
+186 YIEHIDKKSIDYE
-199 VRREGEIFYLLGP
+199 VRRDGEIFNLLGP
-212 PIDLPRVSG
+212 PVDLPRISG
-221 LVPLSAAVEAGL
+221 LVPLSAAVEASL
-233 NSGDVIS
+233 NAGDVIL

-247 NKFNQLKDAV
+247 NKFNQLKEAV
-257 EKSTGSPINLTVWR
+257 EKSAGSPINLTVWR
-271 EEEIFQTTITPKRE
+271 EEKIFQTTIVPKRE

-318 LQAFQLALYQTYSI
+318 LQAIKLSFFQTYSI
-332 ITSSVNGLYH
+332 ITSSINGLYH
-342 IISGNISTCNLSGP
+342 IIAGNISTCNLSGP

-424 IGLALVLFFMMFAI
+424 IGFAFVLFFMMFAI

>member
-1 MEIFPFVGGFLHPAI
+1 M
-16 SFIISLSIIVFVHE
+16 HE

-48 VGMGPVILSRVD
+48 VGMGPVVLSRVD

-86 SSHAD
+86 SSHVD
-91 SKTTAF
+91 PKTSAYN
-97 KKNDLRATLNGA
+97 KSDLRATLHGA
-109 PLWARTATVAAGPIF
+109 PLWARTATVAAGPVF

-149 SKINPLPFLNQLKE
+149 SKINPLPFINQLKE
-163 GDEIISISGYELS
+163 GDEIISISGFQLS
-176 SDSSIRNLLE
+176 SASSIKNMLEHIE
-186 NIEHSEKNSMKYK
+186 NIDKKSIEYE
-199 VRREGEIFYLLGP
+199 VRRDGEIFNLSGP
-212 PIDLPRVSG
+212 PVDLPRISG
-221 LVPLSAAVEAGL
+221 LVPLSAAVEASL
-233 NSGDVIS
+233 NAGDVIL

-247 NKFNQLKDAV
+247 NKFNQLKEAV
-257 EKSTGSPINLTVWR
+257 EKSAGSPINLTVWR
-271 EEEIFQTTITPKRE
+271 EEKIFQTTIVPKRE

-318 LQAFQLALYQTYSI
+318 LEAIKLSFFQTYSI
-332 ITSSVNGLYH
+332 ITSSINGLYH
-342 IISGNISTCNLSGP
+342 IIAGNISTCNLSGP

-391 PIPVLDGGHLVFFA
+391 PVPVLDGGHLVFFA

-424 IGLALVLFFMMFAI
+424 VGFAFILFFMMFAI